1 MTGVLESAVNK
12 LSQCRVCGST
22 DLVQF
27 LDLGVQPLCNNFLT
41 REQLALGE
49 PKYPLVL
56 FFCRNCYLVQLTDS
70 VPAQEMFAHHTY
82 LTGSTNALVRHFE
95 GLARELT
102 EWFLGPGDL
111 VVDIGSND
119 GTFLKGYEQPTY
131 RVLGVEACD
140 RIADIARQSGIP
152 TLTDF
157 FDVSTTE
164 SILKEYGPA
173 KLVTAAGVWF
183 HIEDLHGATEAVARL
198 LTEDGVFVIQAM
210 YLGDVFRN
218 DAYDSFYHEHLCLY
232 SFGPLRTLLGQHGL
246 EVFGVSHS
254 PIHGGS
260 LTVYGTQ
267 LGTRSVQHSVWELI
281 ELEKQQGLHE
291 LSTYYA
297 FAERVIHKSRKLRA
311 MLENARDAGRRIWA
325 YGAPAKSST
334 LLNFSKIGPDLI
346 EQALE
351 INPLKCG
358 RLTPGTHIPV
368 VDENSIRND
377 KVDDIVLLAWNFRES
392 LESRARALLRPGGR
406 ILLPVPDPV
415 WISGN

>member
-1 MTGVLESAVNK
+1 MTGLAESTVNK
-12 LSQCRVCGST
+12 LPQCRVCGST

-27 LDLGVQPLCNNFLT
+27 LDLGMQPLCNNFLT
-41 REQLALGE
+41 REELALGE
-49 PKYPLVL
+49 PKYPLVP
-56 FFCRNCYLVQLTDS
+56 FFCRDCYLVQLTDS
-70 VPAQEMFAHHTY
+70 APAQEMFVDHTY
-82 LTGSTNALVRHFE
+82 LTGSTKALVRHFDE
-95 GLARELT
+95 LARVLT
-102 EWFLGPGDL
+102 GRFLTPGDL

-119 GTFLKGYEQPTY
+119 GSFLKGYEQPTY
-131 RVLGVEACD
+131 PVLGVEVCD
-140 RIADIARQSGIP
+140 PIADIARRSGIP

-157 FDVSTTE
+157 MGIPTTE
-164 SILKEYGPA
+164 IILAEHGPA

-183 HIEDLHGATEAVARL
+183 HIEDLHDATQAVARL
-198 LTEDGVFVIQAM
+198 LTRDGIFVIQAM
-210 YLGDVFRN
+210 YLGDVLRN
-218 DAYDSFYHEHLCLY
+218 NAYDSFYHEHLCLY
-232 SFGPLRTLLGQHGL
+232 SFGPLRTLLARHGL
-246 EVFGVSHS
+246 EVFDVSHS

-260 LTVYGTQ
+260 LTVYSAHV
-267 LGTRSVQHSVWELI
+267 GTRPVQDSVREFI
-281 ELEKQQGLHE
+281 ELEKQLDLNK
-291 LSTYYA
+291 LSTYDA
-297 FAERVIHKSRKLRA
+297 FAERVIHKSQKLRA
-311 MLENARDAGRRIWA
+311 MLEEARTANRRVWA

-334 LLNFSKIGPDLI
+334 LLNFSKIGPALI

>member
-1 MTGVLESAVNK
+1 
-12 LSQCRVCGST
+12 
-22 DLVQF
+22 
-27 LDLGVQPLCNNFLT
+27 
-41 REQLALGE
+41 
-49 PKYPLVL
+49 
-56 FFCRNCYLVQLTDS
+56 
-70 VPAQEMFAHHTY
+70 
-82 LTGSTNALVRHFE
+82 
-95 GLARELT
+95 
-102 EWFLGPGDL
+102 
-111 VVDIGSND
+111 
-119 GTFLKGYEQPTY
+119 
-131 RVLGVEACD
+131 
-140 RIADIARQSGIP
+140 
-152 TLTDF
+152 LTDF

-164 SILKEYGPA
+164 SILKEHGPA

-198 LTEDGVFVIQAM
+198 LTEDSVFVIQAM
-210 YLGDVFRN
+210 YLGDVLRN

-246 EVFGVSHS
+246 EVFDVSHS